1 LDAAEFRITRSVY
14 LVGLDTNGTSPIELF
29 SCPPGQAGDFFW
41 LSDETAAYLNGSSLY
56 SLTNGSKSKELK
68 QTRLFDF
75 PAGISASGLQYEAK
89 TGHLAFTAQVWDH
102 DGSFEAVGKLNDKY
116 ENRGD
121 TAQVYDE
128 LFIR

>member
-1 LDAAEFRITRSVY
+1 M
-14 LVGLDTNGTSPIELF
+14 
-29 SCPPGQAGDFFW
+29 
-41 LSDETAAYLNGSSLY
+41 SDETAAYVNGSSLY
-56 SLTNGSKSKELK
+56 SFRTDIKFQSLK
-68 QTRLFDF
+68 QTHLFDF

-89 TGHLAFTAQVWDH
+89 TGHLAFTAQVWEGGDQ
-102 DGSFEAVGKLNDKY
+102 SFEAVEKLNDKF

>member
-1 LDAAEFRITRSVY
+1 
-14 LVGLDTNGTSPIELF
+14 
-29 SCPPGQAGDFFW
+29 
-41 LSDETAAYLNGSSLY
+41 LSDETAAYVNGSSLY
-56 SLTNGSKSKELK
+56 SFRTDTKSKSLK
-68 QTRLFDF
+68 QTHLFDF

-89 TGHLAFTAQVWDH
+89 TGHLAFTAQVWEGGDQ
-102 DGSFEAVGKLNDKY
+102 SFEAVEKLNDKF